1 MNMMVDV
8 HTHILPGMDDGA
20 ATAEIALEM
29 LRKQAAQGVTAV
41 VLTPHFYRERED
53 IPRFLARRERA
64 MAQLQAAIDALPEQE
79 RVQLPEL
86 ILGAEVAWRPNM
98 KNWEDIEKLCIG
110 STRNLLLELPNTK
123 WTHQVLNTVYNLL
136 NMGITPIIA
145 HLDRYMQP
153 QRYASLEHVLSM
165 GVPVQISAG
174 ALQRPFIGCGLV
186 RMMGRESNVFLASDC
201 HSRNHRP
208 PNMAE
213 GVAKLR
219 QKLEENAVADILKRG
234 NQLIVPE

>member
-1 MNMMVDV
+1 MMVDI

-20 ATAEIALEM
+20 ATAEISLEM

-53 IPRFLARRERA
+53 VDRFLARRARSLQ
-64 MAQLQAAIDALPEQE
+64 QLQAAIDALPQAEQE
-79 RVQLPEL
+79 QLPKL

-98 KNWEDIEKLCIG
+98 KYWEDIEKLCIG
-110 STRNLLLELPNTK
+110 STRNLLLELPNTR
-123 WTHQVLNTVYNLL
+123 WTEQVTNTIYNLL

-145 HLDRYMQP
+145 HLDRYFYP
-153 QRYASLEHVLSM
+153 QRRASLEDVLNM

-174 ALQRPFIGCGLV
+174 SLRRPIIGCRLV
-186 RMMGRESNVFLASDC
+186 HMMGQEPVVVLASDC

-213 GVAKLR
+213 GVARLR
-219 QKLEENAVADILKRG
+219 QKLGEKTIQDILNRG
-234 NQLIVPE
+234 NQLVVPE